1 MRCDEIQELI
11 GAYVDGELPQE
22 TAVRMER
29 HLLRCAACS
38 YEARTMEQTRALLQE
53 AIPASELSPAYREK
67 AAARLL
73 DMLAPHLRPEPEPA
87 SARQWLLP
95 LEG

>member
-11 GAYVDGELPQE
+11 GAYVDAGLPE
-22 TAVRMER
+22 DTTHRIER
-29 HLLRCAACS
+29 HLLRCPACS
-38 YEARTMEQTRALLQE
+38 YEARTMEQTRTLLQE

-73 DMLAPHLRPEPEPA
+73 DLLAPHLRPAPEPA

-95 LEG
+95 LDG

>member
-11 GAYVDGELPQE
+11 GAYGNSELSEE
-22 TAVRMER
+22 TTLRIER

-38 YEARTMEQTRALLQE
+38 YEARTMEQTRVLLQE
-53 AIPASELSPAYREK
+53 AVPASELSPAYREK

-73 DMLAPHLRPEPEPA
+73 DLLAPHLRPEPEPA